1 MSKLQAWRNSFRL
14 VPDSSAPG
22 QCKKGQTFRGTAR
35 NSSVEFGQNQSSSC
49 ANITGGT
56 AKPGP
61 TTQFDSELARRR
73 KIQIRTKSNKVGN
86 SASTDKFERTFRGY
100 NSHVEN
106 GRDGYSGKMSVSVTS
121 NQATTATTAIMSH
134 SVGLY
139 PLKVG
144 DTVTVSGHTAPPS
157 ATTTVTAANLAMNQT
172 FTVTNVISTTSV
184 ALKGTGMT
192 HPDTYNAGTIVADVR
207 HLAVYAQLFGHENN
221 KVAQAGV
228 GGDASDVIYFK
239 PIFERFTV
247 DVSNR

>member
-1 MSKLQAWRNSFRL
+1 MQNLQSWRNSFRL
-14 VPDSSAPG
+14 VPDASAPV
-22 QCKKGQTFRGTAR
+22 CKKGQTFRGTAR
-35 NSSVEFGQNQSSSC
+35 NASVEFGQSETNCNYIQNS
-49 ANITGGT
+49 GT

-106 GRDGYSGKMSVSVTS
+106 GRDGYGGKMSGLSVTS
-121 NQATTATTAIMSH
+121 NQAITTTSAKMKH

-139 PLKVG
+139 PLNVG
-144 DTVTVSGHTAPPS
+144 DTVIVSGHTGTP
-157 ATTTVTAANLAMNQT
+157 ANLAMNQT
-172 FTVTNVISTTSV
+172 FTVTQVNSTTEV
-184 ALKGTGMT
+184 KLKGTGMT
-192 HPDTYNAGTIVADVR
+192 IGTYNAGTIVADVQNLTV
-207 HLAVYAQLFGHENN
+207 HAQLFGHENN

-247 DVSNR
+247 AVSNQ